1 MSSIYNKYIFN
12 LPIIPQVV
20 SEILKIPAN
29 SNISSK
35 EIEDILKVDPYLTSR
50 LLKIA
55 NSSYYS
61 RQREIKSIKDSITLI
76 GLKKIKAICLLIAGS
91 EIIENKNEEFFQHFW
106 SESINTAFISKA
118 IANETGKTS
127 IEDDIFTGGILHNI
141 GQAILYNFS
150 NDKYNK
156 ILVKIEENIEPLVEL
171 EKQEFG
177 IDNHKVAAGVLQSWE
192 FPELHIEIVKN
203 YLNATSHS
211 NFQSI
216 LDVISISKLLYK
228 KHNKISLNEKEHIK
242 FLTYQSRLNLR
253 NKQIQY
259 YIDDFFKGLKDDAYY
274 KICNEA
280 IRS

>member
-20 SEILKIPAN
+20 SEILNIPAN
-29 SNISSK
+29 SGISSK

-91 EIIENKNEEFFQHFW
+91 EIIENKKDIFFKQFW
-106 SESINTAFISKA
+106 NESINTAFISKS
-118 IANETGKTS
+118 IANETGKSS

-150 NDKYNK
+150 NDKYNN
-156 ILVKIEENIEPLVEL
+156 ILNKIENNIDPLTEL
-171 EKQEFG
+171 EKEEFG
-177 IDNHKVAAGVLQSWE
+177 IDNHNVAAGVLQSWE
-192 FPELHIEIVKN
+192 FPQLHIEVVKN
-203 YLNATSHS
+203 YLNVSSHS

-216 LDVISISKLLYK
+216 LDVISISKLL
-228 KHNKISLNEKEHIK
+228 NMRLNNIELNEKQKVK

-253 NKQIQY
+253 QRQIDY
-259 YIDDFFKGLKDDAYY
+259 YLEDFLNEIQETAYY
-274 KICNEA
+274 NVCKEVITN
-280 IRS
+280 

>member
-20 SEILKIPAN
+20 SEILNIPAN
-29 SNISSK
+29 SSISSK

-91 EIIENKNEEFFQHFW
+91 EIIENKNDVFFQQFW
-106 SESINTAFISKA
+106 NESINTAFISKA
-118 IANETGKTS
+118 IANETGKSS

-150 NDKYNK
+150 NEKYNRILNK
-156 ILVKIEENIEPLVEL
+156 IKNNSDPLTEL
-171 EKQEFG
+171 EKEEFG
-177 IDNHKVAAGVLQSWE
+177 IDNHNVAAGVLQSWE
-192 FPELHIEIVKN
+192 FPKLHIEVVKN
-203 YLNATSHS
+203 YLNVSSHS
-211 NFQSI
+211 SFQSI
-216 LDVISISKLLYK
+216 LDVISISKLLNMRLNNI
-228 KHNKISLNEKEHIK
+228 HFNNKQEVK

-253 NKQIQY
+253 QKQVDYYLNDFLQDIQESTY
-259 YIDDFFKGLKDDAYY
+259 YNVCK
-274 KICNEA
+274 EV
-280 IRS
+280 IRN